1 MLSSRQAC
9 TAYLS
14 IGSGGCI
21 RPPARGTG
29 MAYSLRQTLAL
40 GCFAAFLP
48 IMAQAQQASAPPPV
62 TVAKPVVRDV
72 VDSDEFIGRF
82 EPVDEVS
89 VRSRVGGYLQE
100 VDFTDG
106 ALVKQ
111 GDRLFV
117 IDQRPFVTA
126 LNQANAALEASKSA
140 LVFADAQYKRAQSLA
155 SSGSQSAQTLDDRRR
170 EFDSAEA
177 NVRGAQAAAD
187 RAALDM
193 EYTEIKAPL
202 GGRIDRRLISA
213 GNLVQTDQ
221 TVLTTIVSL
230 DPIDFYF
237 DVDERRL
244 LNFADTAR
252 KLGKDLQQGGGGL
265 DVTVTISDPNAKP
278 FKGKLDFAENRV
290 DNESG
295 TIRLRARFPNPDLVL
310 QPGLFGRIQVEASNT
325 YQAILV
331 PDEAIGSDQNERVV
345 YVVGT
350 DGTVSTKPV
359 RPGPRLYGYRVIREG
374 LDGTETIIVNGLIRA
389 RPGAKV
395 TPQMSELPQERT
407 DAPPET
413 AGAENE
419 Q

>member
-1 MLSSRQAC
+1 
-9 TAYLS
+9 
-14 IGSGGCI
+14 
-21 RPPARGTG
+21 

-48 IMAQAQQASAPPPV
+48 LIAQAQQAPAPPPV

-72 VDSDEFIGRF
+72 VDNDEFIGRF

-100 VDFTDG
+100 IDFTDG

-170 EFDSAEA
+170 EFDSAQA

-193 EYTEIKAPL
+193 EYTEITAPL
-202 GGRIDRRLISA
+202 SGRIDRRLISA

-278 FKGKLDFAENRV
+278 FKGKLDFAENRI

-325 YQAILV
+325 YQAVLV

-345 YVVGT
+345 YVVGA

-395 TPQMSELPQERT
+395 TPQMTELPKERT

-413 AGAENE
+413 AGAESG

>member
-1 MLSSRQAC
+1 MTYALRQMVV
-9 TAYLS
+9 L
-14 IGSGGCI
+14 GCI
-21 RPPARGTG
+21 
-29 MAYSLRQTLAL
+29 
-40 GCFAAFLP
+40 AAFMPLP
-48 IMAQAQQASAPPPV
+48 ALAQSAPPPPPV

-100 VDFTDG
+100 IHFQDG

-111 GDRLFV
+111 GDLLFV

-126 LNQANAALEASKSA
+126 LNQAKATLESAQSA
-140 LVFADAQYKRAQSLA
+140 LVFADAQYKRTQSLT

-187 RAALDM
+187 RASLDM

-202 GGRIDRRLISA
+202 SGRIDRRLISA

-265 DVTVTISDPNAKP
+265 DVSVTISDPSAKP

-345 YVVGT
+345 YVVAE

-374 LDGTETIIVNGLIRA
+374 LDGTETIIVNGLMRA
-389 RPGAKV
+389 RPGAKI
-395 TPQMSELPQERT
+395 TPQMTELPQERQ

-413 AGAENE
+413 AGAESG

>member
-1 MLSSRQAC
+1 
-9 TAYLS
+9 
-14 IGSGGCI
+14 
-21 RPPARGTG
+21 
-29 MAYSLRQTLAL
+29 MAYSLRQTLVL

-48 IMAQAQQASAPPPV
+48 LIAEAQQAPAPPPV

-72 VDSDEFIGRF
+72 VDNDEFIGRF

-100 VDFTDG
+100 IDFTDG
-106 ALVKQ
+106 ALVKK

-126 LNQANAALEASKSA
+126 LNQANAALEASKST

-170 EFDSAEA
+170 EFDSAQA

-187 RAALDM
+187 RAALDL
-193 EYTEIKAPL
+193 EYTEIVAPL

-278 FKGKLDFAENRV
+278 FKGKLDFAENRI

-325 YQAILV
+325 YQAVLV

-345 YVVGT
+345 YVVAA

-395 TPQMSELPQERT
+395 TPQMTELPKERT

-413 AGAENE
+413 AGAENS

>member
-1 MLSSRQAC
+1 MTYA
-9 TAYLS
+9 
-14 IGSGGCI
+14 
-21 RPPARGTG
+21 
-29 MAYSLRQTLAL
+29 LRQMLVL
-40 GCFAAFLP
+40 GSIAAFMPLAAL
-48 IMAQAQQASAPPPV
+48 AQSAPPPV
-62 TVAKPVVRDV
+62 TVAKPIMRDV

-100 VDFTDG
+100 IHFQDG

-111 GDRLFV
+111 GDLLFV

-126 LNQANAALEASKSA
+126 LNQAKAALEASQSA

-187 RAALDM
+187 RASLDM

-202 GGRIDRRLISA
+202 SGRIDRRLISA

-265 DVTVTISDPNAKP
+265 DVSVTISDPNAKP
-278 FKGKLDFAENRV
+278 FKGKLDFAENRL

-345 YVVGT
+345 YVVAE

-389 RPGAKV
+389 RPGSKI
-395 TPQMSELPQERT
+395 TPQMTELPKERQDT
-407 DAPPET
+407 APET
-413 AGAENE
+413 AGAENG

>member
-1 MLSSRQAC
+1 
-9 TAYLS
+9 
-14 IGSGGCI
+14 
-21 RPPARGTG
+21 

-40 GCFAAFLP
+40 SCFAAFLP
-48 IMAQAQQASAPPPV
+48 LIAEAQQAPAPPPV

-100 VDFTDG
+100 IDFTDG

-170 EFDSAEA
+170 EFDSAQA

-193 EYTEIKAPL
+193 EYTEITAPL
-202 GGRIDRRLISA
+202 SGRIDRRLISA

-265 DVTVTISDPNAKP
+265 DVMVTISDPNAKP
-278 FKGKLDFAENRV
+278 FKGKLDFAENRI

-345 YVVGT
+345 YVVGA

-395 TPQMSELPQERT
+395 TPQMTELPKERT

-413 AGAENE
+413 AGAESG

>member
-1 MLSSRQAC
+1 
-9 TAYLS
+9 
-14 IGSGGCI
+14 
-21 RPPARGTG
+21 

-48 IMAQAQQASAPPPV
+48 LIAEAQQAPAPPPV

-72 VDSDEFIGRF
+72 VDNDEFIGRF

-100 VDFTDG
+100 IDFTDG

-170 EFDSAEA
+170 EFDSAQA

-202 GGRIDRRLISA
+202 SGRIDRRLISA

-252 KLGKDLQQGGGGL
+252 KLGKALQQGGGGL

-278 FKGKLDFAENRV
+278 FQGKLDFAENRI

-310 QPGLFGRIQVEASNT
+310 QPGLFGRIEVEASNT

-345 YVVGT
+345 YVVGA

-395 TPQMSELPQERT
+395 TSQMTELPKERQDT
-407 DAPPET
+407 APET
-413 AGAENE
+413 AGAESG